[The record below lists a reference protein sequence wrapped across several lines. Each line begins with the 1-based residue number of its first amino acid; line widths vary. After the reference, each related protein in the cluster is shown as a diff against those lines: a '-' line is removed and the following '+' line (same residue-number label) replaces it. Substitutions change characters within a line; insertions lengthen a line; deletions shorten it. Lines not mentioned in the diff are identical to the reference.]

1 MINVT
6 KTYLPDKEK
15 YQHYLD
21 RIYESGWLTNNGELV
36 QELERRLAK
45 YLDVPF
51 LVLTANGTLA
61 IQVAT
66 KLLQLDGEV
75 ITTPFSFVATVSGLV
90 WEGLSVRLADI
101 DPKSFTLDPANL
113 KPLINDKTT
122 AIMPVHVYGN
132 VCDDESISTLAKENG
147 LKVIYDAAHVFGVS
161 RAGTAAG
168 NFGDVSVFSFHS
180 TKLFHTIEGGAIVV
194 PDRELYE
201 KAKLCINF
209 GISGPEHID
218 TLGINAKMNE
228 FEAAMGLCILDD
240 MEKILSGRK
249 QVFYHYFNELSSI
262 AGLEF
267 QQLAPDLDYNYAYF
281 PLLFPTE
288 ETLLTVKMAME
299 SQSIFPRRYFYPS
312 LSQLPYMNFGDST
325 PVADDIS
332 KRILC
337 LPIYYDLPELDQQRI
352 LDIIIRYMK

>member
-6 KTYLPDKEK
+6 KTYLPDKKK
-15 YQHYLD
+15 YQYYLD
-21 RIYESGWLTNNGELV
+21 RIYENGWLTNNGELV
-36 QELERRLAK
+36 QELERRLAE

-75 ITTPFSFVATVSGLV
+75 ISTPFSFVATVSGLV

-101 DPKSFTLDPANL
+101 DPGNFTLDPTNL
-113 KPLINDKTT
+113 RPLINDKTT

-132 VCDDESISTLAKENG
+132 VCDVESISMLAKESG
-147 LKVIYDAAHVFGVS
+147 LKVIYDAAHAFGVS
-161 RAGTAAG
+161 QAGTAVG
-168 NFGDVSVFSFHS
+168 NFGDISVFSFHS

-194 PDRELYE
+194 PDREMYE
-201 KAKLCINF
+201 KAKLYINF
-209 GISGPEHID
+209 GISGPEQID

-249 QVFYHYFNELSSI
+249 QVFYHYLHELSSV
-262 AGLEF
+262 AGLDC
-267 QQLAPDLDYNYAYF
+267 QKMAPDLEYNYAYF
-281 PLLFPTE
+281 PLLFSSE
-288 ETLLTVKMAME
+288 EKLLTVKSAME
-299 SQSIFPRRYFYPS
+299 SQMIFPRRYFYPS
-312 LSQLPYMNFGDST
+312 LSQLPYIDHGDST
-325 PVADDIS
+325 PVADNIAN
-332 KRILC
+332 RILC
-337 LPIYYDLPELDQQRI
+337 LPLYYDLSELDQQRI
-352 LDIIIRYMK
+352 LDIIIRHMK